1 MTTCVEM
8 LEDRGC
14 VQVQRCSVSQ
24 LCDVILAG
32 EEPVVQ
38 GWKADGSRVVIYI
51 HSEERIGVKFAR
63 STIEREHGNREDE
76 KVCELALIS
85 CEGPTPFTRKE
96 CEGKGV
102 QFLSAKHM
110 CQNVTRHTLVPRH
123 ERIDKCPEGYRR
135 EHLPKLLESDAVVQ
149 YYNWSPG
156 TVVRIERHFGGN
168 EPIVY
173 FRLVSAANI

>member
-1 MTTCVEM
+1 M

-14 VQVQRCSVSQ
+14 VQVQRCPTSQ
-24 LCDVILAG
+24 LCETILAG
-32 EEPVVQ
+32 EEPTVH
-38 GWKADGSRVVIYI
+38 GCRADGSRIAIYI

-63 STIEREHGNREDE
+63 STIEREHNGCANDE
-76 KVCELALIS
+76 QLCELVLIS

-110 CQNVTRHTLVPRH
+110 CQNVMRHTLVPRH
-123 ERIDKCPEGYRR
+123 ERIETCPKGYRV
-135 EHLPKLLESDAVVQ
+135 EHLPKLLETDAVVQ
-149 YYNWSPG
+149 YHNWPPG

-173 FRLVSAANI
+173 FRLVSSANI